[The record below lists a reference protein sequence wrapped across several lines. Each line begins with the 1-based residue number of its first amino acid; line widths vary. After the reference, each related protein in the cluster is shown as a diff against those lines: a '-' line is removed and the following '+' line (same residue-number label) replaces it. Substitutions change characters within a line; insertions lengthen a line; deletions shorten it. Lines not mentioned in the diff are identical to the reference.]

1 MAGGSLIDIR
11 PASDFADVATLVG
24 PKTRGS
30 EACWCLT
37 YRNRKTEGHD
47 RTGLSKPERM
57 AALCARDLP
66 PGIVVYGDDEAV
78 AWASIAPREHTTFAY
93 NAKFP
98 RIDPGRDDV
107 WSLWCIKV
115 RPGHRGQGLAGV
127 ALEGA
132 VAFAAERG
140 AAVVEA
146 YPLDNE
152 GRKVPLRTA
161 YTGTRRQFERA
172 GFHYVA
178 DTTSV
183 LDGFGRVVMRRELQ

>member
-1 MAGGSLIDIR
+1 MAGGSLIEIR

-24 PKTRGS
+24 PKTAGS

-37 YRNRKTEGHD
+37 YRNRKTEGLE

-66 PGIVVYGDDEAV
+66 PGIVVYDDGEPV

-115 RPGHRGQGLAGV
+115 RPGHRGQGLAGA

-132 VAFAAERG
+132 VGFAAERG

-146 YPLDNE
+146 YPLDND

-183 LDGFGRVVMRRELQ
+183 LDGFGRVVMRREI